1 MRHQAVMGVVAV
13 ACVAVVSAPMLGA
26 RSGVHHRGGPRA
38 ERHQYLSGIDFTQ
51 DPAVAEAAAGG
62 VMMMARLETGALA
75 KPEGPPKSSEDSDF
89 SPFIGITPPA
99 LGGGPGG
106 LQQPAGPQASQET
119 PSTPTSQPMRYSSL
133 VQAIGE
139 VTPPEVPPPVLPPEP
154 TVVPDPPPP
163 PEIVVVVAP
172 QQQQPPPAL
181 PPPEGPPAPP
191 PPEERLA
198 PLLVTPGLVTPTLFA
213 VVPEPAT
220 WLMLVLGFG
229 AIGSALRRHRR
240 ARLSP
245 EGAR

>member
-51 DPAVAEAAAGG
+51 DPAVAEIAAGG
-62 VMMMARLETGALA
+62 MMMMARLQTGALA
-75 KPEGPPKSSEDSDF
+75 KPEAPPKSSEDSDF
-89 SPFIGITPPA
+89 SPFVGIVPPA

-106 LQQPAGPQASQET
+106 LQQPNGPQATEET
-119 PSTPTSQPMRYSSL
+119 PSTPPSQPMHYSGF
-133 VQAIGE
+133 VQAIGEPTPPE
-139 VTPPEVPPPVLPPEP
+139 VTPPEVTPPPVLPPEP
-154 TVVPDPPPP
+154 TIVPDPPPP
-163 PEIVVVVAP
+163 PVVAVLLVE
-172 QQQQPPPAL
+172 PPPAL
-181 PPPEGPPAPP
+181 PPAPP
-191 PPEERLA
+191 PPPESRPA
-198 PLLVTPGLVTPTLFA
+198 PLVVTPTLLAPAAQA

-245 EGAR
+245 EGSR